1 MGKSEKKKSNDN
13 ATVTNNVTVEI
24 DYEKLA
30 DAIVKAQKKAE
41 EKPLEAEERQK
52 MKFRKAMCMILCN
65 KKDTKDRMTMGLMA
79 IPLELSFKVLAVI
92 GWTACGCVIVAGV
105 KQGIAMFLMQEQL
118 LAQSGRMVFLASVVV
133 LLFLLSLLLWGAANE
148 MGRTNDKNFVAAIFS
163 SLVGFA
169 ALILALIALEKG
181 ELSILNL
188 FS

>member
-1 MGKSEKKKSNDN
+1 MGKSKKQQPQDK

-30 DAIVKAQKKAE
+30 DAIVKAQRRAE
-41 EKPLEAEERQK
+41 EKPLEAEEQQK
-52 MKFRKAMCMILCN
+52 RKFRKAVRMILCN
-65 KKDTKDRMTMGLMA
+65 KKYTNDRMTMGLMA
-79 IPLELSFKVLAVI
+79 IPLELSFRVLAVI
-92 GWTACGCVIVAGV
+92 GWLAFGCMVVGV
-105 KQGIAMFLMQEQL
+105 KQIITMFSIQEQC
-118 LAQSGRMVFLASVVV
+118 LAQIVVIAFSIGAAV

-163 SLVGFA
+163 SLVGFV
-169 ALILALIALEKG
+169 ALILALIALERG